1 MNTDLRTCEPASLA
15 FDKHTGLALLDNI
28 LSGVNFAVFVVDE
41 SQKVFWANRA
51 FSVFTGLAPDAFLGR
66 PVSHFDA
73 TEATPSLSECIDRAR
88 DLGRST
94 ECDITVQAVNRCVCK
109 VDVDVTLITDRV
121 GRIFTVVTLIKAT
134 DLEQRQESQESA
146 FAHEIVARASDGILA
161 IDETGSIVFCNT
173 AAASLFGRVNAE
185 MIGTPFGFP
194 FSKGAD
200 WTSLEVAV
208 NGEPVYLDMRTTP
221 ISWQGRDATL
231 VTLRDVTQRHEAEMI
246 ATMHLEAMD
255 ASANGIFVTDTKGLI
270 KWVNRAFS
278 RISGYSEDELIKNEP
293 SVLRS
298 AAHEPEFYKE
308 MWDTIRSGR
317 TWQGQIVNRHKDG
330 HLYTAEQSITPI
342 NDNAGRLTHY
352 VAIQEDITERLKA
365 QTELVHLAGFDNLT
379 DLPNR
384 NLFMDRVDA
393 ALDRAARASRRVAVM
408 VMDLDNFKDVNNT
421 LGHDVGDQLIV
432 TVTERVRRLMR
443 NTDTMARLGGDE
455 FGILLEDLEDTNAAS
470 RMVRRILETFDAPI
484 DVAKRVTKLTASIGI
499 SVYPEDNVDSLNL
512 LRHAELAMYRVKSDG
527 GQVFQYFNQDM
538 DDEIRA
544 RVSLE
549 RDLREAVKNNELWL
563 AYQAQFNLDTGAVI
577 GAEALL
583 RWNHP
588 TRGLVPPDE
597 FIPVA
602 EASGLIL
609 PIGDWIIEEICRQT
623 AVWRTQGMALIQM
636 GINVSGHQF
645 EHRDLAAQV
654 LGQLSHCGL
663 DIDAVDLEITETVA
677 MERTERVSKN
687 VDQLVEAG
695 VSISM
700 DDFGTGYSSL
710 SNLQAFPVRR
720 LKIDGSF
727 VRGIGKDADNEK
739 IVEAVIG
746 LGHSLGL
753 TVIAEGV
760 ETEGQ
765 VTFLKA
771 RACDEIQGYLVSKP
785 LSAPDFEAFLVDRN
799 RLSLAR

>member
-1 MNTDLRTCEPASLA
+1 MNTDLRTCEPATLA
-15 FDKHTGLALLDNI
+15 FDKTTGLALLDNV

-41 SQKVFWANRA
+41 AQKVFWANRA
-51 FSVFTGLAPDAFLGR
+51 FCAFTGLEPDAFLGR
-66 PVSHFDA
+66 SIGFFDA
-73 TEATPSLSECIDRAR
+73 AETTPSISDCVARTR

-94 ECDITVQAVNRCVCK
+94 ACGVTMQAVDQCECK
-109 VDVDVTLITDRV
+109 VDVDVSIITDRV
-121 GRIFTVVTLIKAT
+121 GRTFSVATLVKAS
-134 DLEQRQESQESA
+134 DLEQSRESQETA
-146 FAHEIVARASDGILA
+146 FAHEIIARASDGILA
-161 IDETGSIVFCNT
+161 IDETGSIVFCN
-173 AAASLFGRVNAE
+173 AAAATLFGRVNTD

-194 FSKGAD
+194 FSKGSD

-208 NGEPVYLDMRTTP
+208 KGEPVYLDMRTTP
-221 ISWQGRDATL
+221 VSWQGQDATL
-231 VTLRDVTQRHEAEMI
+231 VTLRDVTQRYEAETI
-246 ATMHLEAMD
+246 AAMHLEAMD
-255 ASANGIFVTDTKGLI
+255 ASANGIFVTDTTGLI
-270 KWVNRAFS
+270 KWVNRAIS

-298 AAHEPEFYKE
+298 DAHEPQFYKE

-330 HLYTAEQSITPI
+330 QLYTAEQSVTPI

-352 VAIQEDITERLKA
+352 VAIQEDITDRLKA
-365 QTELVHLAGFDNLT
+365 QTDLVHLAGFDSLT

-384 NLFMDRVDA
+384 NLFMRRVDA

-408 VMDLDNFKDVNNT
+408 VMDLDHFKDVNNT

-432 TVTERVRRLMR
+432 TVTERVQCLMR
-443 NTDTMARLGGDE
+443 NTDTMSRLGGDE

-470 RMVRRILETFDAPI
+470 RMVRRILETFDVPI
-484 DVAKRVTKLTASIGI
+484 EIAERAVKMTASIGI

-527 GQVFQYFNQDM
+527 GQAFQYFDQAM

-549 RDLREAVKNNELWL
+549 RDLREAIKNNELWL
-563 AYQAQFNLDTGAVI
+563 AYQAQVNLESGAVI

-588 TRGLVPPDE
+588 THGLVPPDE

-609 PIGDWIIEEICRQT
+609 PIGDWIIEEICCQT
-623 AVWRTQGMALIQM
+623 ALWRSEGMAPIQI

-645 EHRDLAAQV
+645 EHRELGAQV
-654 LGQLSHCGL
+654 LDQLSQCGL

-677 MERTERVSKN
+677 MERTERVTRN
-687 VDQLVEAG
+687 VDQLVDAG

-710 SNLQAFPVRR
+710 SNLLAFPVR
-720 LKIDGSF
+720 
-727 VRGIGKDADNEK
+727 
-739 IVEAVIG
+739 
-746 LGHSLGL
+746 
-753 TVIAEGV
+753 
-760 ETEGQ
+760 
-765 VTFLKA
+765 
-771 RACDEIQGYLVSKP
+771 
-785 LSAPDFEAFLVDRN
+785 
-799 RLSLAR
+799 